1 MDIRSFFN
9 SEYSKLQISNENT
22 VREAEKTSRILDRH
36 INEFEQLNRILK
48 GFLQDSNKDE
58 KKNVTKEVTKFRNYQ
73 RELVSSVKNLI
84 TPEKTK
90 TEKITETK
98 FNNKKFVLSNI
109 KMSKVEM
116 KNVVIK
122 ISGIGPVA
130 KTSQSLQNYDI
141 SESNPLMIDKITI
154 LRRIDKNLSN
164 RPGIVSGEAEKES
177 EGGGF
182 GNISGIVSGLLG
194 GSLFSKI
201 FGKLFPKASM
211 MRAGLKIFGKTGI
224 RTIQKAGK
232 KAIPVIGAVFSVYD
246 LFKTIKLGISDY
258 NKYTQAG
265 DYQAAS
271 GVISSSLM
279 GAFGNIINIIGAFLP
294 PPLDIA
300 ALTVGTGME
309 LVSNTMASKN
319 GRTSGFIGDA
329 RNKTAIAKKT
339 ISVEQAKGEFVELRP
354 NFKNPSNIYWEYNNG
369 SDWIPVKDSG
379 TGKNLSAM
387 KDRNPIIPTTDPKKP
402 GIQTY
407 QISTKHGVRD
417 IVMKNGQ
424 LFMNVP
430 NVGLLPLSTRK
441 QGGSVVKNKTYL
453 VGEHRA
459 ETYVPSKKNEEILNL
474 KTKIKKDSKKSIEK
488 IDNSFKLIDDSMLSI
503 KNFLKSG
510 SSTKSPIPAPSDMTS
525 TTAGGIVP
533 GKTYKTLDLSKGAK
547 TEFGQRFAKVK
558 EPLKNASDTVG
569 VPLETLVKFAHIE
582 SSLNVRAGE
591 GRKRGS
597 AKGLFQFV
605 DRTWSGEL
613 KNYATPGNKYGLS
626 LDSDVLDPSAN
637 AMMGALYLKKNMN
650 ILKQAGLSLSEQN
663 LYLLHFAGPTGGVK
677 LIKTALSNPNAI
689 AADLFPDEAS
699 LNEAIF
705 YSNPK
710 AKTGPRT
717 LQEVYDLMGQKM
729 AVDVSYM
736 NSFDVGSWKLDSD
749 QEAFI
754 HQGEMIIPQSPA
766 NKIRSLAK
774 SGKMEI
780 NIPQMISEY
789 DIYSDASFWI
799 NTFMPALANVVLS
812 EFGEVNG

>member
-73 RELVSSVKNLI
+73 RELVSSVKKLI

-90 TEKITETK
+90 TEKLTETK

-130 KTSQSLQNYDI
+130 KTSQSLQNYDTT
-141 SESNPLMIDKITI
+141 EPNPLMMDKITI

-164 RPGIVSGEAEKES
+164 RPGMGSGEAEKES

-246 LFKTIKLGISDY
+246 LFKTIKSGISDY

-300 ALTVGTGME
+300 AMAVGTGMG

-369 SDWIPVKDSG
+369 TDWIPAKDSG

-387 KDRNPIIPTTDPKKP
+387 KDRNSIIPTTDPKKP

-407 QISTKHGVRD
+407 QISTKQGVRD

-510 SSTKSPIPAPSDMTS
+510 SSTKSPTPAPSDNVSNQQENISEQKTKTMSSIGDNFQNVTPQQAIMSSIGIKTNISEIVSSNGRELTLKRNDGS
-525 TTAGGIVP
+525 TVKRIGNINWRANNPGNIRPNKWSLQWPGVVGSIDTMNGEFLVFESYESGRNALYKQLFELDSYKNLTISKALQRYAPAADKNDPVAYAKSVIAVAGRDGILSSFDETTRQKIIDAFQKKEGYVP
-533 GKTYKTLDLSKGAK
+533 GK
-547 TEFGQRFAKVK
+547 E
-558 EPLKNASDTVG
+558 
-569 VPLETLVKFAHIE
+569 I
-582 SSLNVRAGE
+582 
-591 GRKRGS
+591 
-597 AKGLFQFV
+597 
-605 DRTWSGEL
+605 
-613 KNYATPGNKYGLS
+613 
-626 LDSDVLDPSAN
+626 
-637 AMMGALYLKKNMN
+637 
-650 ILKQAGLSLSEQN
+650 I
-663 LYLLHFAGPTGGVK
+663 
-677 LIKTALSNPNAI
+677 
-689 AADLFPDEAS
+689 
-699 LNEAIF
+699 
-705 YSNPK
+705 
-710 AKTGPRT
+710 
-717 LQEVYDLMGQKM
+717 
-729 AVDVSYM
+729 